1 MITTVADRLVT
12 RLLGLWADPIDDPQE
27 ALAEF
32 ATVYTD
38 PVTINGAA
46 MPLTG
51 LVARATALHQALE
64 RTGIEVLDV
73 VAQDDKVVLAF
84 AMTARH
90 IGTWSSVLGGV
101 PATGRTVTVRT
112 IDVLTLTD
120 GLVSGIWVVS
130 DEAGLL
136 SQLGAAVRS

>member
-1 MITTVADRLVT
+1 MMTTVADRLVT
-12 RLLGLWADPIDDPQE
+12 RLFGLWADPIEDPAE
-27 ALAEF
+27 ALAQF

-46 MPLTG
+46 VPLTG
-51 LVARATALHQALE
+51 LVARATDLHRALE

-73 VAQDDKVVLAF
+73 VAQNDKVVVAF

-90 IGTWSSVLGGV
+90 VGTWSSALGEV
-101 PATGRTVTVRT
+101 APTGRTVTVRT

-130 DEAGLL
+130 DESGLL
-136 SQLGAAVRS
+136 SQLGASLAS